1 MKVLDK
7 KKMEVQI
14 QHEHLYL
21 LTKEELKRKIC
32 APWGD
37 FYYFTRFTDGRETR
51 KKVFAKIQKKRAEY
65 FRKLFPDY
73 KCETVQTL
81 IPFKKN

>member
-14 QHEHLYL
+14 KHEHLYL

-51 KKVFAKIQKKRAEY
+51 KKVFAKIQKNVPNIFGSY
-65 FRKLFPDY
+65 FLIINVRLFKL
-73 KCETVQTL
+73 
-81 IPFKKN
+81 